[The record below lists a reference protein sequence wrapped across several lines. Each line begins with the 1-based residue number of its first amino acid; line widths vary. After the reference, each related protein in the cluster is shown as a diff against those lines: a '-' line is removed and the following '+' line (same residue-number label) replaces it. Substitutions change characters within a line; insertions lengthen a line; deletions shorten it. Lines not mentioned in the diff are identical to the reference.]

1 MSKSTIR
8 FLFPA
13 ILLTLCLASS
23 RTTSAQ
29 STIANAPSSDVVA
42 DKKVYLEF
50 DYIANYAGYRDGG
63 FQSYV
68 PRAVVGV
75 GHNVEVGAN
84 VVYTRGFGVAQP
96 VEIQPNIKWRFF
108 QSEAK
113 GLAASVGCVLY
124 APITHRKGTDTFGL
138 CYSVFSKKFSGNYGP
153 RFTGGGYALV
163 QRQANNGPRGGFI
176 AGYEQPL
183 SQNIGFA
190 MDWFSGENR
199 FGYVTPGFSFASKHR
214 GTLFSGYTIG
224 NHGRKN
230 NAFFTYYGITF

>member
-1 MSKSTIR
+1 MRKSSKR
-8 FLFPA
+8 
-13 ILLTLCLASS
+13 ILLPIILVTLFLSFGH
-23 RTTSAQ
+23 TTIAQ
-29 STIANAPSSDVVA
+29 STIVNAPSSDVVA

-63 FQSYV
+63 FQSYI
-68 PRAVVGV
+68 PRVVVGV
-75 GHNVEVGAN
+75 GHNLEVGAN
-84 VVYTRGFGVAQP
+84 VAYTRGFGAPQP

-108 QSEAK
+108 QSEAR
-113 GLAASVGCVLY
+113 GAAASLGCVLY

-138 CYSVFSKKFSGNYGP
+138 CYSVFSKRFSGSYGP
-153 RFTGGGYALV
+153 RLTAGGYALI
-163 QRQANNGPRGGFI
+163 QRQRGNGARGGFI

-190 MDWFSGENR
+190 MDWLSGENR

-214 GTLFSGYTIG
+214 GTLFTGYSIG